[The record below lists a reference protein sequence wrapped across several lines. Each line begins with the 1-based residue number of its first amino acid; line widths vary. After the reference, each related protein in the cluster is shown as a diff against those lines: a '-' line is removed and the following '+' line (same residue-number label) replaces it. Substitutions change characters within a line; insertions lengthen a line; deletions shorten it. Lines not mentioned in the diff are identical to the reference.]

1 MSTKTPLWQITA
13 QDVMKHHGATGEP
26 VSHLVSTLSR
36 ARKLG
41 SRDRKLVGEAVY
53 ALVRE
58 LPWPTWFLKKL
69 DKEYGKNAPELIKA
83 LRERAKP
90 VLAVDKRH
98 CQLDQVQES
107 LQQQGIETRK
117 SALLEGALVVES
129 TDFSWEKIPKELQKS
144 LWLMDEASQ
153 IAARSV
159 AAKPGELVLDM
170 CAGGGGK
177 TRYLL
182 QTDAQIVAM
191 DSSEKRIRASL
202 EREGLESAWHVVA
215 DGMKPPFSDGTFAW
229 IIIDAPCS
237 GTGTLRR
244 APDLLSR
251 IDERNIKS
259 CVETQRG
266 LLKNAAALL
275 KPSGHLIYVTCSVLP
290 EENRQMLAWI
300 KDELKLLKP
309 QPLAK
314 IWGSDVKIEL
324 SPEANF
330 IQLLPS
336 AHGCDG
342 FFIAAFTANK

>member
-1 MSTKTPLWQITA
+1 
-13 QDVMKHHGATGEP
+13 MKHHGATGEP
-26 VSHLVSTLSR
+26 VSHLVSSLSR

-53 ALVRE
+53 TMVRN
-58 LPWPTWFLKKL
+58 LPWPAWFLKKL
-69 DKEYGKNAPELIKA
+69 EKEYGKNAPELIKA
-83 LRERAKP
+83 LRERAQP

-98 CQLDQVQES
+98 CHIDQVQES
-107 LQQQGIETRK
+107 LQEQGIETRK
-117 SALLEGALVVES
+117 SALIEGALVVVS
-129 TDFSWEKIPKELQKS
+129 ADFSWEKIPEELQKS

-159 AAKPGELVLDM
+159 AAKAGMLVLDM

-182 QTDAQIVAM
+182 QSDAHIVAM
-191 DSSEKRIRASL
+191 DSSEKRTRASL

-215 DGMKPPFSDGTFAW
+215 DGMKPPFADGTFDW

-251 IDERNIKS
+251 LDEKNIKS
-259 CVETQRG
+259 CVEIQQG
-266 LLKNAAALL
+266 LLRSAAALL
-275 KPSGHLIYVTCSVLP
+275 KASGKLIYVTCSVLP
-290 EENRQMLAWI
+290 EENRQMLSWI
-300 KDELKLLKP
+300 KDELKILKP
-309 QPLAK
+309 QPLAE
-314 IWGSDVKIEL
+314 IWGSDVKIEM

-342 FFIAAFTANK
+342 FFIAAYRSN